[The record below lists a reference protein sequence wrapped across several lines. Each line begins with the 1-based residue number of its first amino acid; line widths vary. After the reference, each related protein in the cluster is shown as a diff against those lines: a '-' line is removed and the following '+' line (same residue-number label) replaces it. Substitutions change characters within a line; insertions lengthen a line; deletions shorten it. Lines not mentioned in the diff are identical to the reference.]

1 MILKFVIGFVIALVI
16 SQLAVTKLSPKLY
29 FNNKRVHHA
38 HIGLYYLLIVLPA
51 FLIAWATNQIN
62 LPVMI
67 ALAGLALG
75 ILIHDLGCHLFK
87 KFSKK

>member
-1 MILKFVIGFVIALVI
+1 MAIKFIIGLVIALVI
-16 SQLAVTKLSPKLY
+16 SQLALTKLSPKLY

-38 HIGLYYLLIVLPA
+38 HIGLFYLFIVLPA

-75 ILIHDLGCHLFK
+75 VLIHDLICHLFN
-87 KFSKK
+87 KFSKN